1 MGAYRRALRENAAQM
16 TDIQRQIA
24 EAGQSKY
31 NEASVTQQGQDYY
44 NDASANYA
52 KLRIAA
58 NQGMTPEEEAQARN
72 EYAGNQ
78 NLITQNAINAGG
90 GGLGSYIKGITNSG
104 NNNFSLGL
112 AAQNQNIK
120 RENRAMAMQGLQILG
135 GASNQFQDVQNMNF
149 NKEMLV
155 QQALGQASQN
165 NQANLNN
172 LRTARMT
179 SNAALIGAGIQVLP
193 AIAKAITGGGGG
205 K

>member
-1 MGAYRRALRENAAQM
+1 MGAYKRALRENASQM
-16 TDIQRQIA
+16 ADIQKQIA

-44 NDASANYA
+44 NTAADNYA
-52 KLRIAA
+52 KLALSA
-58 NQGMTPEEEAQARN
+58 EQGMTPEEMAQARN

-104 NNNFSLGL
+104 NNSFSLGL
-112 AAQNQNIK
+112 AAENQNIK
-120 RENRAMAMQGLQILG
+120 RQNRGLAMQGLQILG
-135 GASNQFQDVQNMNF
+135 GATDQFQKAQDMNF
-149 NKEMLV
+149 DKQTLI
-155 QQALGQASQN
+155 QQSLGQAAQN

-172 LRTARMT
+172 LRQARMT
-179 SNAALIGAGIQVLP
+179 NNAALIGAGIGIVGDVAGA
-193 AIAKAITGGGGG
+193 AIK